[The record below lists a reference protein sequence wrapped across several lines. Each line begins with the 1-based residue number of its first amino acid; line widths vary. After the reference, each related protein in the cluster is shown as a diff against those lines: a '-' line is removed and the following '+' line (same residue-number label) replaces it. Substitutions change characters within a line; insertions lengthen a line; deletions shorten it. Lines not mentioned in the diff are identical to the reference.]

1 MKKSLLSLHGHHLLG
16 YHGDASEKHVR
27 NKTPSLFVRHMSVT
41 AVACAYIST
50 PHAHTALC
58 CRVPTHSH
66 QASPWPRR
74 PVCGRFIP
82 HPEQTLSGLQRAA
95 RVSAHLLLHAGTR
108 SIFSAGCPGR
118 RRPVETPHS
127 RRLQQQT
134 EKITLDWV

>member
-1 MKKSLLSLHGHHLLG
+1 MVTTSSVTTATPLRNTCGTKLRLCLS
-16 YHGDASEKHVR
+16 D
-27 NKTPSLFVRHMSVT
+27 TSVT

-58 CRVPTHSH
+58 CRVPAHSH